1 MRTQEPTNNSKIE
14 RKIISNFRNGQAV
27 FIQHTFMGKKDYI
40 ILLPPRELPY
50 FRFSTAKKAFQ
61 VICISL
67 AGDEMRAMRS
77 QLYID
82 EYTKALKL
90 EKQQL
95 EQSRIV
101 SPEGQ
106 RLVK

>member
-1 MRTQEPTNNSKIE
+1 MSNEIE

-27 FIQHTFMGKKDYI
+27 FVQEDFMNKKHYR
-40 ILLPPRELPY
+40 ILLAVPELPY
-50 FRFSTAKKAFQ
+50 FRFSTAKKMFGLST
-61 VICISL
+61 ISI

-77 QLYID
+77 QFYMD
-82 EYTKALKL
+82 EYGKALKR
-90 EKQQL
+90 EADSQN
-95 EQSRIV
+95 ESRIV